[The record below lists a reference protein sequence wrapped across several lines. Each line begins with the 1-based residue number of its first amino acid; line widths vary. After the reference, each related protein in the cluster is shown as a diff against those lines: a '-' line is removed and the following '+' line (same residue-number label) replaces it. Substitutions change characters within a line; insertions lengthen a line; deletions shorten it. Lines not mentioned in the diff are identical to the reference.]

1 MRSTLL
7 YAVMVAVLPLLVG
20 AAEVSI
26 TLPPDNP
33 YAELKPGPGV
43 EITRTAC
50 GACHS
55 TDYIVM
61 QPRGGVAQ
69 WQAVVTKMRQVF
81 GAPISETDARAII
94 QYLATAYGPTVA
106 CGVMA

>member
-1 MRSTLL
+1 MRSTLI
-7 YAVMVAVLPLLVG
+7 YASVVVALPLLVG

-26 TLPPDNP
+26 TLSSDNA

-43 EITRTAC
+43 EVTRTAC
-50 GACHS
+50 PLCHS

-61 QPRGGVAQ
+61 QPRGDVAQ

-81 GAPISETDARAII
+81 GAPISEPGARTII
-94 QYLATAYGPTVA
+94 QYLATAYGPTP
-106 CGVMA
+106 